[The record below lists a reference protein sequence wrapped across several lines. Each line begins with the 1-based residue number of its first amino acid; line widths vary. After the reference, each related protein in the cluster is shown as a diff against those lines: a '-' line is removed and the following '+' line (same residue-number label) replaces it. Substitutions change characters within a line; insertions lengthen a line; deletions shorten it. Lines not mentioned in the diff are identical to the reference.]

1 MSAEATVHGGF
12 NPMYIGWMHGE
23 QKSLQSLH

>member
-12 NPMYIGWMHGE
+12 NPMCVGWMRGE
-23 QKSLQSLH
+23 QKSLPSLH